1 MTMRHMISKPSVRIT
16 SVSDIRT
23 RLDRL
28 RTLGQDQ
35 VEAGLAWLSGY
46 NTAVF
51 DAVLAAAETWDGAA
65 PRGAVLVSPAQRAG
79 TGGGVLGSDGLPG
92 SVR

>member
-1 MTMRHMISKPSVRIT
+1 MQTIISRPARQLPSDSVVRG
-16 SVSDIRT
+16 RLA

-28 RTLGQDQ
+28 TPDQ
-35 VEAGLAWLSGY
+35 VEAALVFLAGCD
-46 NTAVF
+46 NGTFNAIVE
-51 DAVLAAAETWDGAA
+51 AAETWDDAA

>member
-1 MTMRHMISKPSVRIT
+1 MSE
-16 SVSDIRT
+16 IRG

-28 RTLGQDQ
+28 ETLAPDQ
-35 VEAGLAWLSGY
+35 MSAGMSWLAGY
-46 NTAVF
+46 SADVF
-51 DAVLAAAETWDGAA
+51 EAVLAAAETWDVAA